1 MAFSHTLEV
10 LKSYGGGGEGVPDSL
25 PFFLP
30 YLFSFIADLHMQ
42 HTKN

>member
-1 MAFSHTLEV
+1 MAFSQALEM
-10 LKSYGGGGEGVPDSL
+10 LKSYGGGEEGVPDSL

-30 YLFSFIADLHMQ
+30 YFSFIADLRLQ